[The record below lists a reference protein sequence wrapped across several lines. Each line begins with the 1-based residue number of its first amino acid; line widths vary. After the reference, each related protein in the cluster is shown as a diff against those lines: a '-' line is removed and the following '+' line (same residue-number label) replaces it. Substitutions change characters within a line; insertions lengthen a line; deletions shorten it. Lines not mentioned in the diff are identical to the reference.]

1 MLAYSNWETLFDY
14 ASKKDRIKEIETLM
28 GESGFWDDNEA
39 AQRVVSELKGL
50 KTVVSPMND
59 LTDSVGDL
67 EVLFEMAEE
76 DSSVQ
81 EEVEAE
87 LKRLEELLED
97 LELKAL

>member
-1 MLAYSNWETLFDY
+1 
-14 ASKKDRIKEIETLM
+14 M

-59 LTDSVGDL
+59 LVYSVGDL

-81 EEVEAE
+81 SEVEVSCASGRIARRFRTQSS
-87 LKRLEELLED
+87 LNGPNDSAGAILSPMLGTVHRCQ
-97 LELKAL
+97 

>member
-14 ASKKDRIKEIETLM
+14 ASKKNRIKEIETLM

-87 LKRLEELLED
+87 LKRLEELLEVVGRW
-97 LELKAL
+97 E